1 MARLHHLAICDI
13 LKGTEKQ
20 LAFPSW
26 FPVLYPPVSLYRSLK
41 QSTSPGRTRKRQP
54 SLSLAPIFLWQSF
67 CGGVNISFPNASG
80 IQECGKMGQ

>member
-1 MARLHHLAICDI
+1 MAGVHSLAACDI

-26 FPVLYPPVSLYRSLK
+26 LPVLYPPVSPHRSLK

-54 SLSLAPIFLWQSF
+54 FLSLAPIFLCSHFVWK
-67 CGGVNISFPNASG
+67 CKHLFP
-80 IQECGKMGQ
+80 